1 MRTAFAIAA
10 VTAGLAITTVPAAA
24 QGWGYGGY
32 DQPYGYEAYAYSAPG
47 GCTCGGP
54 PAAYG
59 YSRTYAPGYAYAPQ
73 PGYAYAPQPG
83 YTYSSTTYAYDP
95 GYAYGRSYGYD
106 AYAYEPGFAYGRS
119 YGYDAYVGEPGY
131 VRRGAAVAARGELRE
146 DFGSRSVVRS
156 GTVARERGVVR
167 TSARDQAAIGVRE
180 RGESVRTGSAVR
192 SSANVRESTSGIRA
206 RSGETMRGEATVGRG
221 GGEPRGS
228 VQGNAE
234 FRGAPAARSAEP
246 RGRAGGASE
255 SGMR

>member
-10 VTAGLAITTVPAAA
+10 VTAGLAMTTVPAAA
-24 QGWGYGGY
+24 QGWGYAGY
-32 DQPYGYEAYAYSAPG
+32 DQPGGYEAYAYSAPG
-47 GCTCGGP
+47 ACTCAGP
-54 PAAYG
+54 AAAYG

-73 PGYAYAPQPG
+73 PGYAY
-83 YTYSSTTYAYDP
+83 SSTT
-95 GYAYGRSYGYD
+95 
-106 AYAYEPGFAYGRS
+106 YAYEPGFAYGRS
-119 YGYDAYVGEPGY
+119 YGYQAYAYDPGFAYGRSYGYDSYVGEPGY
-131 VRRGAAVAARGELRE
+131 IRRGAAVAARGELRE
-146 DFGSRSVVRS
+146 DFGSRSVIRS

-167 TSARDQAAIGVRE
+167 TSAREQAAIGVRE
-180 RGESVRTGSAVR
+180 RGESVRTRSAVR

-234 FRGAPAARSAEP
+234 FRGAPGARSAEP

>member
-32 DQPYGYEAYAYSAPG
+32 DQPSGYEAYAYSAPG

-59 YSRTYAPGYAYAPQ
+59 YSRTYAPGYTYAPQ
-73 PGYAYAPQPG
+73 PGYVYAPQPG
-83 YTYSSTTYAYDP
+83 YTYSSTTYAYEP
-95 GYAYGRSYGYD
+95 GYAYGRSYE
-106 AYAYEPGFAYGRS
+106 AYAYEPGFTYGRS
-119 YGYDAYVGEPGY
+119 YGYDTYVGEPGY
-131 VRRGAAVAARGELRE
+131 ARRGAAVAARSELRE

-156 GTVARERGVVR
+156 GTVARERAAVR
-167 TSARDQAAIGVRE
+167 TSARDQAAVGMGVR
-180 RGESVRTGSAVR
+180 GEGVRTGSTVR
-192 SSANVRESTSGIRA
+192 STANIRESTPGVRA
-206 RSGETMRGEATVGRG
+206 RSSEMRGEATVGRG
-221 GGEPRGS
+221 GGEPRAG

-234 FRGAPAARSAEP
+234 FRGAPAARSGEP

>member
-206 RSGETMRGEATVGRG
+206 RSGAAMRGEATVGRG

>member
-10 VTAGLAITTVPAAA
+10 VTAGLAMTTVPAAA
-24 QGWGYGGY
+24 QGWGYAGY
-32 DQPYGYEAYAYSAPG
+32 DQPGGYEAYAYSAPG
-47 GCTCGGP
+47 ACTCAGP
-54 PAAYG
+54 AAAYG

-73 PGYAYAPQPG
+73 PGYAY
-83 YTYSSTTYAYDP
+83 SSTT
-95 GYAYGRSYGYD
+95 
-106 AYAYEPGFAYGRS
+106 YAYEPGFAYGRS
-119 YGYDAYVGEPGY
+119 YGYQAYAYDPGFAYDSYVGEPGY
-131 VRRGAAVAARGELRE
+131 IRRGAAVAARGELRE
-146 DFGSRSVVRS
+146 DFGSRSVIRS

-167 TSARDQAAIGVRE
+167 TSAREQAAIGVRE
-180 RGESVRTGSAVR
+180 RGESVRTRSAVR

-228 VQGNAE
+228 VQDNAE
-234 FRGAPAARSAEP
+234 FRGAPGARSAEP

>member
-10 VTAGLAITTVPAAA
+10 FTAGLAAMTTVPAAA
-24 QGWGYGGY
+24 QGWGYAGY

-47 GCTCGGP
+47 ACTCAGP

-73 PGYAYAPQPG
+73 PGYAY
-83 YTYSSTTYAYDP
+83 SSTTYAYDP
-95 GYAYGRSYGYD
+95 GYAYGRSYGYE

-131 VRRGAAVAARGELRE
+131 VRRGAAVAARSELRE
-146 DFGSRSVVRS
+146 DFGSRGVVRS
-156 GTVARERGVVR
+156 GTVARERTAVR
-167 TSARDQAAIGVRE
+167 TSVRDQAAVGVGVR
-180 RGESVRTGSAVR
+180 GEGVRTGSTVR
-192 SSANVRESTSGIRA
+192 SSANVREGTTRST
-206 RSGETMRGEATVGRG
+206 ELRGEATVGRG
-221 GGEPRGS
+221 GGEPRAA

-234 FRGAPAARSAEP
+234 FRGVPAARSGEP